1 MWHQEWLWSG
11 SAYSTLGIV
20 VSSVIIYL
28 YNSGKPLIYF
38 THFIICAIAGIITDS
53 RTTVILL
60 LGIFL
65 LMVIELII
73 KSFNRVKNL
82 GLLILIS
89 SILISA
95 GIYNYYLFQEQIEAA
110 FDTINFILGNS
121 YRASDQD
128 RFNQLAILGDY
139 FNNTNIFNSLFGY
152 GGESYKTILVDFVG
166 ADASADRVIVRPI
179 GFTAYVVMGGI
190 FFLIFLYSIKIKNIF
205 LSFNSRYISKKQIF
219 NNFKLSYL
227 HLIIFIFPFIT
238 NVLESVLYF
247 IIIFKAND
255 LQKAARALKF

>member
-1 MWHQEWLWSG
+1 
-11 SAYSTLGIV
+11 
-20 VSSVIIYL
+20 
-28 YNSGKPLIYF
+28 
-38 THFIICAIAGIITDS
+38 
-53 RTTVILL
+53 
-60 LGIFL
+60 
-65 LMVIELII
+65 
-73 KSFNRVKNL
+73 
-82 GLLILIS
+82 
-89 SILISA
+89 
-95 GIYNYYLFQEQIEAA
+95 IEAA

-152 GGESYKTILVDFVG
+152 GGESYKTILVDYVG

-227 HLIIFIFPFIT
+227 HFIILIFPFIT

-255 LQKAARALKF
+255 LQKAVRTLKF